1 MAAFQENWKKDEF
14 FNNEGN
20 ILRKKEEEEEDNNN
34 ENERNSSLLLGDEDL
49 KELEEED
56 NENIRIADPQYYDQL
71 IPSAMQDPEY
81 ARILNRI
88 QYMDDDEAVMECL
101 ASYEES
107 KVIKQREEK
116 YNLTLLQLQHEQALQ
131 AIKEQTESE
140 KIRNLLQQEKDNRRK
155 KVQNILMWLARNKSF
170 LSDSSKGTT
179 HSLALQQMERYIEKK
194 KFLSYEIYE
203 FIQEG
208 TKEKFSAI
216 LEEITDFPSEED
228 EEYTYDD

>member
-1 MAAFQENWKKDEF
+1 MAAFLENWKKDDEI

-20 ILRKKEEEEEDNNN
+20 TEEDDNNNN
-34 ENERNSSLLLGDEDL
+34 ENERNSSLLGDEDL
-49 KELEEED
+49 KELEED

-116 YNLTLLQLQHEQALQ
+116 YNLTLMQLQHEQALQ
-131 AIKEQTESE
+131 AIKEQTENE

-155 KVQNILMWLARNKSF
+155 NVQNILMWLARNKSF
-170 LSDSSKGTT
+170 LSDSSKGTI
-179 HSLALQQMERYIEKK
+179 HSLALQQVERYIEKK
-194 KFLSYEIYE
+194 QFLSYEVYE

-208 TKEKFSAI
+208 TKEKFSAV